1 MLLYCSEVISCNSQ
15 PAGEQPALPALC
27 KAVQHQTLSGACQLS
42 IKDLMF
48 AYCHV
53 GCWCCCCLPY
63 PTLNVT
69 GCGNLHPAHMPCDGL
84 IRHLIRLATGRAL
97 QGPAA
102 PGRYFADLIIA
113 YLQDVLALALLAPAA
128 SADPGM
134 RLPPPM
140 FPGNDGAG
148 AAVCLKGEA
157 FRHVVASVQ
166 VRPPLWSMRPCR
178 LRPLANVCVWSF

>member
-1 MLLYCSEVISCNSQ
+1 M
-15 PAGEQPALPALC
+15 ATF
-27 KAVQHQTLSGACQLS
+27 TLRT
-42 IKDLMF
+42 
-48 AYCHV
+48 CHA
-53 GCWCCCCLPY
+53 
-63 PTLNVT
+63 T
-69 GCGNLHPAHMPCDGL
+69 PCHGL
-84 IRHLIRLATGRAL
+84 IRCLIRRATRRAL

-157 FRHVVASVQ
+157 FRHAVASVQ
-166 VRPPLWSMRPCR
+166 VRPPLCWSMRPCR
-178 LRPLANVCVWSF
+178 LPSLANICVL